1 MIRKYA
7 IISVLIISIV
17 LTAFFILTSFV
28 DYAPGMR
35 AEDMQ
40 NIYLSRILKFG
51 VPIILLQVMALV
63 LAFTGKRRKDAA

>member
-7 IISVLIISIV
+7 MILVLVISIV
-17 LTAFFILTSFV
+17 LTAFFIVTSFV

-40 NIYLSRILKFG
+40 NIYLGRILRFG
-51 VPIILLQVMALV
+51 VPIILLQAVALV
-63 LAFTGKRRKDAA
+63 LAFTGKRCKDAA